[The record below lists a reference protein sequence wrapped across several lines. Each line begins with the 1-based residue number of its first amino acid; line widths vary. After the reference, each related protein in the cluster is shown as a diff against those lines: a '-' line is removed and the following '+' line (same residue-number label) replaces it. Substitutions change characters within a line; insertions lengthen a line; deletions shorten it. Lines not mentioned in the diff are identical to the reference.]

1 MIVIDGDDYSD
12 DGPKYLLQTA
22 DADGWARKYSA
33 DELED
38 EHIGGDCNHAMMT
51 GQ

>member
-1 MIVIDGDDYSD
+1 MIVIDGDEYSE
-12 DGPKYLLQTA
+12 DGPKYLLQT
-22 DADGWARKYSA
+22 ADGWARKYSA